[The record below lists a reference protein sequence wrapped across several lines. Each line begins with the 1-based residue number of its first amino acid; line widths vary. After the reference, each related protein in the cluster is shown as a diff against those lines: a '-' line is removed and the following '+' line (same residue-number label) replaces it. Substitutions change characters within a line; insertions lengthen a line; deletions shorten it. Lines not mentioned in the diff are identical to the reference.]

1 MKKLEVSH
9 YKGIDYININ
19 DLSET
24 QRRLFLD
31 WIDVE
36 SIIKIQKHTGIID
49 GCVQYAE
56 YSYWY
61 ENVLHSDVVE
71 VNKSSSLKSHEN
83 KVNWALE

>member
-1 MKKLEVSH
+1 
-9 YKGIDYININ
+9 
-19 DLSET
+19 LSET
-24 QRRLFLD
+24 QRKLFLD

-36 SIIKIQKHTGIID
+36 NIIKIQKPTGIID

-61 ENVLHSDVVE
+61 ENILHSDAIE
-71 VNKSSSLKSHEN
+71 VNNRSSQPSHEN